1 METLLGT
8 KRGMTQIWTD
18 EGQRLPVTVVD
29 VTPNL
34 VTEVRTLE
42 RDGYEA
48 VQLGYGSI
56 REKLVAKP
64 QIGHF
69 KKLGVGQRRHLRE
82 IRGPAG
88 ERKVGDELACTLF
101 EVGTYVDV
109 IGTSKGKGF
118 QGTIKL
124 HHFSRGPEAQLDWHA
139 HASRPHAQGQAHGLD
154 DGQRARHRAPPRDRV
169 DRCRGQR
176 DPDQGS
182 GARQQRRAAAAAQEP
197 AAAQAGDRMSADEAK
212 PPRKPAK
219 PSKAVK
225 TASATRKAHPAAGS
239 GTS

>member
-1 METLLGT
+1 MDTLLGT
-8 KRGMTQIWTD
+8 KRGMTQVWTE

-29 VTPNL
+29 VEPNL

-48 VQLGYGSI
+48 VQLGYGAI
-56 REKLVAKP
+56 REKRLAKP

-82 IRGPAG
+82 VRGPAG

-101 EVGTYVDV
+101 EAGTLVDV

-124 HHFSRGPEAQLDWHA
+124 HNFSRGPEA
-139 HASRPHAQGQAHGLD
+139 HGSD
-154 DGQRARHRAPPRDRV
+154 NV
-169 DRCRGQR
+169 
-176 DPDQGS
+176 
-182 GARQQRRAAAAAQEP
+182 
-197 AAAQAGDRMSADEAK
+197 
-212 PPRKPAK
+212 RKPGSIGMHTHPGRTLKGKRMASMMGNARVTVRRLEVVSVDAEARVILIK
-219 PSKAVK
+219 GAVPGNNGGLLML
-225 TASATRKAHPAAGS
+225 RKSQLQKRREGA
-239 GTS
+239 